1 MACIEGHT
9 QIVELLLK
17 HGADINVTDT
27 NGVRSISNCFV
38 TDRNYNI
45 FINCNNNKTNKRQ
58 AHRN

>member
-1 MACIEGHT
+1 MACIEGHI

-17 HGADINVTDT
+17 HGADINVTDI
-27 NGVRSISNCFV
+27 NEVRSICDYFV

-58 AHRN
+58 AHTN